1 MSDVADQAMNR
12 LQAFMMTKA
21 ALAMLDAQGDGEQVD
36 AIACT
41 HLRIALD
48 ALETFIAGQRGLT
61 KPLH

>member
-41 HLRIALD
+41 STLR
-48 ALETFIAGQRGLT
+48 
-61 KPLH
+61 